1 MIDETN
7 AANIATM
14 IFEGAKWAAS
24 DEELKQLSNNILALE
39 QRGLTKLNKRLI
51 EGGTKIWDT
60 IAEHNFGFE
69 LIEYHP
75 SNIPILYEPNDY
87 QGRALRR
94 PPDFVIQKN
103 NITFW
108 IQMKKL
114 SMNQKENRQ
123 SNAIKQIKRL
133 AQDIKVNKFFWC
145 NLSEHFDFADVK
157 PLIDLISANAAYS
170 IDDQKYL
177 YPSPSHIKAEVIF
190 WKPQKALFEFLTL
203 GGSGDLDVVNVT
215 GDAKIQIRSSLM
227 NAAGA
232 FDWDIDERNIN
243 LIAMEIDNAN
253 HHLIDVGEAVFG
265 DEVFKFG
272 ANGSQTW
279 DRDNN
284 GFFNNLKF
292 HSKVAG
298 VIAVHRKEH
307 LPLSKYNKYI
317 FVNEKYR
324 DRLEQINL
332 VMDFD
337 RIIFFNELINDIE

>member
-7 AANIATM
+7 VSNIAAM
-14 IFEGAKWAAS
+14 IFEGTKWAVS

-39 QRGLTKLNKRLI
+39 RRGLSKLNKRLT
-51 EGGTKIWDT
+51 EGGKKIWDT
-60 IAEHNFGFE
+60 FAEHNFGYE

-75 SNIPILYEPNDY
+75 SNTPILYEPNDF
-87 QGRALRR
+87 QGRTLRR

-103 NITFW
+103 DTTVW

-114 SMNQKENRQ
+114 SMTARENRQ
-123 SNAIKQIKRL
+123 SNAVKQVKRL

-145 NLSEHFDFADVK
+145 SLSENFDFADVK
-157 PLIDLISANAAYS
+157 PLIDFISTIAVHI
-170 IDDQKYL
+170 IDDKKYL
-177 YPSPSHIKAEVIF
+177 YPSPSHIKAEVTF

-203 GGSGDLDVVNVT
+203 GGSGDLNVVNVT
-215 GDAKIQIRSSLM
+215 GDDRIQIRSSLT

-243 LIAMEIDNAN
+243 LIAMEIGNAN

-265 DEVFKFG
+265 DEVFIFG

-279 DRDNN
+279 GRDNN
-284 GFFNNLKF
+284 GFFNDPNF

-298 VIAVHRKEH
+298 VIALQRKEH
-307 LPLSKYNKYI
+307 LPLSRYNK
-317 FVNEKYR
+317 FLFLNEMYR
-324 DRLEQINL
+324 DRLEQLNL
-332 VMDFD
+332 VMDFY
-337 RIIFFNELINDIE
+337 RIIFFNELIFDIE